1 MNVLGLDPLWSVQ
14 TCTHRRFCMKIGVES
29 CLADVTFL
37 FTKQTPLPPAHE
49 CES

>member
-1 MNVLGLDPLWSVQ
+1 MNVLGFDPLWSVQ
-14 TCTHRRFCMKIGVES
+14 TRRFCMKIGVES